1 MRKSLR
7 ASARYI
13 CQQKP
18 GEGDLRALPL
28 SNDERARIDERL
40 KYEGLS

>member
-7 ASARYI
+7 ASARY
-13 CQQKP
+13 KP

-28 SNDERARIDERL
+28 SNDERARIAERL